1 MPLPTKNKGETK
13 KDFLSRCMGDNVMV
27 EEYPDQDQRYQVCL
41 SQWDKGK
48 TDPYSPKSIGRVGEQ

>member
-1 MPLPTKNKGETK
+1 MPLPTKNKGENK
-13 KDFLSRCMGDNVMV
+13 KDFLNRCMGDNVMV

-48 TDPYSPKSIGRVGEQ
+48 TDPYGPKSMGRAGEK